1 MCARLS
7 AVLDKVRCGSVLLNS
22 MNTQNGSNGNATKL
36 LQLEARMRERIRGQ
50 DHALPRVVSLL
61 QRGELGL
68 TKPDRPRGSFLF
80 LGPTGVGK
88 TETALAFTDYLFGK
102 GRLFRFDMSEYQTR
116 DSLGILLGGKLGE
129 RGTLAMSYDKAQSGT
144 LLFDEIEKAH
154 VRVLDIFLQILDA
167 ARVTMANGETLDLS
181 GFYVVFTSNVG
192 GADLLNL
199 QHSAFATME
208 RHVLARAQQT
218 LRPELFAR
226 VTEKL
231 VFNRLS
237 YDCQLEI
244 AQLLLD
250 HELNF
255 LRGKGHDL
263 RADSIVLPFIVH
275 RGFHPK
281 LGARPMRDAVEKL
294 VGDAVAID
302 LLTGGTGCGR
312 LFVDEAGNCLA
323 IAALVGAESPGE
335 NRQV

>member
-1 MCARLS
+1 MNAQP
-7 AVLDKVRCGSVLLNS
+7 GSD
-22 MNTQNGSNGNATKL
+22 GKAAKL
-36 LQLEARMRERIRGQ
+36 LHLETYMRERIRGQ
-50 DHALPRVVSLL
+50 DHILPRVVSLL

-68 TKPDRPRGSFLF
+68 TKRNRPRGSFLF

-88 TETALAFTDYLFGK
+88 TETALTFTDYLFGP
-102 GRLFRFDMSEYQTR
+102 GRLFRFDMSEYQTQ

-129 RGTLAMSYDKAQSGT
+129 RGTLAMSYDQAQSGT
-144 LLFDEIEKAH
+144 LLFDEIEKSH

-244 AQLLLD
+244 AQLLMD
-250 HELNF
+250 GELKF
-255 LRGKGHDL
+255 MREKGHAL
-263 RADSIVLPFIVH
+263 RADSTVLPFIV
-275 RGFHPK
+275 RKGFHPK
-281 LGARPMRDAVEKL
+281 LGARPMRDTMEKL
-294 VGDAVAID
+294 VGDAVAND
-302 LLTGGTGCGR
+302 LLTGGAGGGR
-312 LFVDEAGNCLA
+312 LLVDETGNCLTVA
-323 IAALVGAESPGE
+323 APIAADSAKED
-335 NRQV
+335 RQV